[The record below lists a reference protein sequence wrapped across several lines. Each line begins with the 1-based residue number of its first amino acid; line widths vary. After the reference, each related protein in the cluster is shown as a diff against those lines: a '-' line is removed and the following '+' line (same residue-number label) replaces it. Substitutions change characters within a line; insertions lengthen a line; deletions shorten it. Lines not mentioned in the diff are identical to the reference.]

1 MTQLYK
7 QFNLGVIIIGLAFG
21 FGVLLAPV
29 LTLAEAISAAE
40 LGVIAGDTAD
50 TDTGYAVAGAGDVNG
65 DGYDDIVLGAP
76 SAGEDGEGAI
86 YIVYGK
92 SVRFD
97 EADVSTAVQFT
108 GEVDGDQFGSR
119 VAGVG
124 DVNGDGYDDVVAA
137 ALYSDTSNHNAG
149 AVYIIYGGANLSGGS
164 IKDLPTYTGS
174 EDNAKLG
181 FGLAAGGDINAD
193 GYADVLIGAPYRSD
207 RSGGVYIIYGQG
219 ANLAGGSASQL
230 PLLSGHSDY
239 DYAGYAVASGDI
251 NADGFSDIVASAP
264 KRNTTERDTGV
275 IYIVYG
281 QAAQHVSQSFS
292 TVAVISGLTRSE
304 RIGQSLAVGDMNA
317 DSYGDIIIGAQ
328 YNDTAAENGGAV
340 YIYYGSASLS
350 TDLSLSAATQL
361 YNTANAEVAGQSLAW
376 LGDVTSDGYGDF
388 IVGAPST
395 SHNETG
401 RVFLVTG
408 QSAMLTAQPLDSF
421 SYFTGETIADSFGN
435 SVAAAGDVNADGYGD
450 AVFGAKGYGQVA
462 EGAGAAYVVYWPILT
477 CDNSSALG
485 HILANY
491 PDTDWKDRNYS
502 ANSKLHIVIER
513 KGQNAYLVNCKTDE
527 VVQTLTFNT
536 RTQRKI
542 LARVFRAR
550 GLPVFIV
557 VTRTPSK
564 RKIKLFF
571 YEQTVSELVELDR
584 ATRKWRPR
592 GLRIKLRKRNH
603 FVLQRGKETKHR
615 LLYRITTDMKLEEL

>member
-7 QFNLGVIIIGLAFG
+7 QFNLGLIIVGSAVGFGALLGPALAFAT
-21 FGVLLAPV
+21 V
-29 LTLAEAISAAE
+29 ISAAE

-50 TDTGYAVAGAGDVNG
+50 TDTGYAVTGAGDVNG
-65 DGYDDIVLGAP
+65 DGYDDVVLGAP
-76 SAGEDGEGAI
+76 SAGDDGEGAI
-86 YIVYGK
+86 YIVFGK

-108 GEVDGDQFGSR
+108 GEMDGDQFGSR

-124 DVNGDGYDDVVAA
+124 DVNSDGYDDIVAA
-137 ALYSDTSNHNAG
+137 ALYADTSNHNAG
-149 AVYIIYGGANLSGGS
+149 AVYIIYGSANLAGGS
-164 IKDLPTYTGS
+164 VKDLPTYTGT

-181 FGLAAGGDINAD
+181 FSVAAGGDINAD
-193 GYADVLIGAPYRSD
+193 GYTDVLIGAPYRND
-207 RSGGVYIIYGQG
+207 RSGGVYILYGQSDI
-219 ANLAGGSASQL
+219 LTGGSASQL
-230 PLLSGHSDY
+230 PLLSGQSDY

-264 KRNTTERDTGV
+264 KRNTTERDAGV

-281 QAAQHVSQSFS
+281 QTAQHVSLSLS
-292 TVAVISGLTRSE
+292 TAAVITGLTRSD
-304 RIGQSLAVGDMNA
+304 RIGQSLAIGDINA
-317 DSYGDIIIGAQ
+317 DSYGDIIIGAE

-350 TDLSLSAATQL
+350 SSLSLSAATQL
-361 YNTANAEVAGQSLAW
+361 YNSANAEVAGQSVAW
-376 LGDVTSDGYGDF
+376 LGDVTNDGYGDF

-395 SHNETG
+395 SHDETG

-408 QSAMLTAQPLDSF
+408 QSVVLATQVLDNF
-421 SYFTGETIADSFGN
+421 TYFTGETVADSFGN
-435 SVAAAGDVNADGYGD
+435 SVATAGDVNADGYGD

-462 EGAGAAYVVYWPILT
+462 EGGGAAYVVYWPILT
-477 CDNSSALG
+477 CDNSAALG

-491 PDTDWKDRNYS
+491 PTADWKDRNYS
-502 ANSKLHIVIER
+502 ANSKLHIVVER

-571 YEQTVSELVELDR
+571 YEQTQTELVELDR

-603 FVLQRGKETKHR
+603 FVLQRGQEAKHR